1 MPAPVRY
8 SASSPAC
15 SAMSAVKASY
25 TPAATRMRRSLSR
38 SRKALLQMRDEAAV
52 AHHLE
57 QVRRNGFEGMRLP
70 GGLIDHQRFFEVQA
84 QPVAI
89 ADALGLC
96 ADERRQAEV
105 ERVAVEQAGKRFG
118 DQRGHAEVLQ
128 RRGRLLARG
137 ARAKVAAGHHDVAR
151 FYLFWKFGKNRLEAM
166 LRDVLDAELHVL
178 ARRDDVGIDVV
189 AEHPGPHG
197 SISLG
202 SHTCPA
208 TAVAATV

>member
-25 TPAATRMRRSLSR
+25 TPSATRMRRSLSR

-70 GGLIDHQRFFEVQA
+70 GGLIEQQRFFEVQA
-84 QPVAI
+84 EPVAV

-105 ERVAVEQAGKRFG
+105 ERVAVEQAGERFG
-118 DQRGHAEVLQ
+118 DQRSHPEVLQ
-128 RRGRLLARG
+128 RRRRLLARG
-137 ARAKVAAGHHDVAR
+137 ARAKVAAGDHNIAGS
-151 FYLFWKFGKNRLEAM
+151 YLLGKLRKQRL
-166 LRDVLDAELHVL
+166 
-178 ARRDDVGIDVV
+178 
-189 AEHPGPHG
+189 
-197 SISLG
+197 
-202 SHTCPA
+202 
-208 TAVAATV
+208 

>member
-8 SASSPAC
+8 SASRPAC

-84 QPVAI
+84 EPVAI

-105 ERVAVEQAGKRFG
+105 EAVAIEEAGERLG
-118 DQRGHAEVLQ
+118 DQRGNPEVLQ
-128 RRGRLLARG
+128 RRGRLFTRG
-137 ARAKVAAGHHDVAR
+137 ACTKVAAGHYHIA
-151 FYLFWKFGKNRLEAM
+151 FLY
-166 LRDVLDAELHVL
+166 
-178 ARRDDVGIDVV
+178 
-189 AEHPGPHG
+189 
-197 SISLG
+197 
-202 SHTCPA
+202 
-208 TAVAATV
+208 

>member
-57 QVRRNGFEGMRLP
+57 QVRRDRLEGMGQT
-70 GGLIDHQRFFEVQA
+70 GGLVHNHGLLEIDLE
-84 QPVAI
+84 PVAV
-89 ADALGLC
+89 ADAFRFG
-96 ADERRQAEV
+96 AHQRRQAEV
-105 ERVAVEQAGKRFG
+105 ERVAVEQAGERFG
-118 DQRGHAEVLQ
+118 DQRGHAELLE
-128 RRGRLLARG
+128 RPGRLFARG
-137 ARAKVAAGHHDVAR
+137 PRAKVAAGDHDVAG
-151 FYLFWKFGKNRLEAM
+151 FHLFCEFGKNRLEAM

-178 ARRDDVGIDVV
+178 ARRDHV
-189 AEHPGPHG
+189 
-197 SISLG
+197 
-202 SHTCPA
+202 
-208 TAVAATV
+208 

>member
-15 SAMSAVKASY
+15 SAMSAVKAPY

-70 GGLIDHQRFFEVQA
+70 AGLVDQQRLFKVQA

-89 ADALGLC
+89 ADALGIC
-96 ADERRQAEV
+96 ADERRKAEV
-105 ERVAVEQAGKRFG
+105 EGVAVEQAGERFG
-118 DQRGHAEVLQ
+118 DQRSHPEVLQ
-128 RRGRLLARG
+128 RCRGLFARG
-137 ARAKVAAGHHDVAR
+137 PRAKVAAGHHDVAGIH
-151 FYLFWKFGKNRLEAM
+151 LFCKFGKNRLEAM
-166 LRDVLDAELHVL
+166 LRDLLDAELHVL

-189 AEHPGPHG
+189 AEHPGPHF
-197 SISLG
+197 SISRG
-202 SHTCPA
+202 SHTWPA
-208 TAVAATV
+208 AAVAATV

>member
-25 TPAATRMRRSLSR
+25 TPAATTMRRSLSR

-70 GGLIDHQRFFEVQA
+70 GGLVHEQRFFEVQG

-89 ADALGLC
+89 ADALGIC
-96 ADERRQAEV
+96 ADQRWQAEV
-105 ERVAVEQAGKRFG
+105 EAVAIEQAGEGFG
-118 DQRGHAEVLQ
+118 D
-128 RRGRLLARG
+128 
-137 ARAKVAAGHHDVAR
+137 
-151 FYLFWKFGKNRLEAM
+151 
-166 LRDVLDAELHVL
+166 
-178 ARRDDVGIDVV
+178 
-189 AEHPGPHG
+189 
-197 SISLG
+197 
-202 SHTCPA
+202 
-208 TAVAATV
+208 